1 MVITYNYGWL
11 LTYNYNY
18 AIVIHFRM
26 VITCYNYDFNG
37 EFPRFVDVPA
47 LVTFPNGHGADLVLA
62 FLTLD
67 HRDIGIG
74 TARGVLLG
82 HVARSVEKCGG
93 MQWGF
98 HLFSHLFSH
107 ENRWDSMD
115 LRGES

>member
-1 MVITYNYGWL
+1 MDGYNYGWL

-37 EFPRFVDVPA
+37 EFPQFVDVPA
-47 LVTFPNGHGADLVLA
+47 LVTFPNGYGAAHLVLA

-82 HVARSVEKCGG
+82 RPGRSKNVGG
-93 MQWGF
+93 YIGF
-98 HLFSHLFSH
+98 HLFFT
-107 ENRWDSMD
+107 
-115 LRGES
+115 